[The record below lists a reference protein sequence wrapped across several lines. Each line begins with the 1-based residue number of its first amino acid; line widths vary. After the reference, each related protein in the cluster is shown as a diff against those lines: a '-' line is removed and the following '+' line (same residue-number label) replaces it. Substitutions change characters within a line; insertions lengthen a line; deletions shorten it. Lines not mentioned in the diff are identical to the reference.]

1 MNYTNIVNIFPFQKR
16 FARNQDAAFLLGQAA
31 RPQAARDL
39 RGKEKRE
46 NTQFARSSQVDF
58 NSTLPI
64 LGNDSHSREV
74 GVKEVVEG
82 VVREAASRV
91 VAASINKKC
100 LSVIWQGQWG
110 HFLMY
115 AGHLLSH
122 KPQNSSFG

>member
-82 VVREAASRV
+82 
-91 VAASINKKC
+91 
-100 LSVIWQGQWG
+100 W
-110 HFLMY
+110 
-115 AGHLLSH
+115 
-122 KPQNSSFG
+122 